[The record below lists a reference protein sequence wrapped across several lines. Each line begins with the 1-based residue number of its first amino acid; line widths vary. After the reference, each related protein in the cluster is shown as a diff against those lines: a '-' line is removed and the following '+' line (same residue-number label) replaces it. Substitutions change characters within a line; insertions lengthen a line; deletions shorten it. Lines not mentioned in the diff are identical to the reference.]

1 MYKKVTITYHAA
13 KNDSKVDEVAGL
25 TFYDGKAEVVTISA
39 SLYEELKNNRFFE
52 MSKPVDVTD
61 QEALAEKQKET
72 EKAERV
78 AESHKR

>member
-1 MYKKVTITYHAA
+1 MYKKVSITYHAA

-25 TFYDGKAEVVTISA
+25 TFYDGKAETVIIPA
-39 SLYEELKNNRFFE
+39 ALYEELKNNRFFE